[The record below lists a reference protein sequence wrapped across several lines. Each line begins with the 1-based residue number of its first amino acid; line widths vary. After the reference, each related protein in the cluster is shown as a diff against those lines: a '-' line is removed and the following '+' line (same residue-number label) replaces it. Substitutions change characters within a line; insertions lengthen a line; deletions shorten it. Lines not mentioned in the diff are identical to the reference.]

1 MSFSEFLEYVPY
13 ALVDS
18 LVYALVWGAI
28 ILILKYVPT
37 FSFLGLQR
45 TPKEVSPEQI
55 QHLHQEIHQ
64 LREDLRKVGRKSD
77 EESPSLHI
85 V

>member
-1 MSFSEFLEYVPY
+1 MSLTEFLDYVPY

-18 LVYALVWGAI
+18 LVYAIVWGTI

-37 FSFLGLQR
+37 FSFLGLQKN
-45 TPKEVSPEQI
+45 PKEVSPEQI

-64 LREDLRKVGRKSD
+64 LREDLRKVSRKSD
-77 EESPSLHI
+77 DDSPSLHI